1 MTSQSV
7 DTQLDLSLTGM
18 SCNACAMTI
27 EKGLNKMP
35 GVQASVNFATESA
48 RISFSNQQTN
58 PEKIIET
65 VKSLGYNARL
75 LENTTTEML
84 EAEVSERV
92 AMLLTR
98 LTASIV
104 FGLPVVIISM
114 VAALQ
119 FKNWQ
124 WLALALSAPVVTWG
138 AWPFHRAALMNA
150 RHRATTM
157 DTLISIGI
165 TASTAWS
172 VWTIVWGDAVE
183 HIYRGSSHTTSMTS
197 MVMKAGDSTHI
208 YLEVAV
214 AVTVFLLAGRYF
226 EARAKNR
233 AGDAL
238 RSLLALNARTATVI
252 RDAQEQTIDASQVRV
267 GDLMVVRPG
276 EIIPADGVVV
286 EGNSSLDVSM
296 LTGESV
302 PTDVAPG
309 SEIVGTTVN
318 LTGRLIARA
327 THVGAETTFAQITRL
342 VRDAQTTKAPV
353 QKLADRV
360 SSIFVPTVI
369 GLSIATFVT
378 WYFLGD
384 STTQAFTAAV
394 AVLIIACPCALGL
407 ATPTALMVGSGRAAQ
422 MGIVIKGVDVLQ
434 STRRIDTVVFDK
446 TGTVTTGVMQLVD
459 IICAQSST
467 RSEILLY
474 AGALEHAS
482 EHPVARAI
490 ASAARTELGQ
500 LPDVTDFESSPGMGT
515 TGVVNG
521 HKVMVGRESLFSKTM
536 VIIPSDLR
544 SALTN
549 SRNEGNTAVL
559 VVVDGAVKA
568 VCVVADQPKA
578 TSAIAIAELRKLGLR
593 SVLLTGDNRATAV
606 AIAQQVGIDSDE
618 QHVIAGVL
626 PDEKVRVVSDLQ
638 QRGYAVAMV
647 GDGVNDAAALAQAD
661 VGIAMGTGTDV
672 AMHASD
678 LTIVSGDLRLVADA
692 ILLSRATLRTITANV
707 FWAFAYNTAA
717 IPLAALGYLNP
728 MWAGLAMAFSSI
740 FVVTNSLRLRTTK
753 LTQHT
758 AFVHAT
764 R

>member
-1 MTSQSV
+1 MTTQSV
-7 DTQLDLSLTGM
+7 DKQLDLSLTGM

-104 FGLPVVIISM
+104 LGLPVVIISM
-114 VAALQ
+114 VATLQ

-124 WLALALSAPVVTWG
+124 WLALALGIPVVTWG

-165 TASTAWS
+165 FASTAWS
-172 VWTIVWGDAVE
+172 VWAIVWGDAVE
-183 HIYRGSSHTTSMTS
+183 HIYRGSSHASSMTS
-197 MVMKAGDSTHI
+197 MMMKAGDSTHI

-252 RDAQEQTIDASQVRV
+252 RDEVEQTIDASQVRV

-327 THVGAETTFAQITRL
+327 THVGTETTFAQITRL

-353 QKLADRV
+353 QRLADRV
-360 SSIFVPTVI
+360 SGIFVPTVI
-369 GLSIATFVT
+369 GLSMATFVT

-384 STTQAFTAAV
+384 SATQAFTAAV

-490 ASAARTELGQ
+490 AKAARTELGQ

-578 TSAIAIAELRKLGLR
+578 TSAIAIDELRKLGLR

-618 QHVIAGVL
+618 QSVIAGVL